1 MRVNAMFNEEQPA
14 YRYMVQPDGMAH
26 IFIYK
31 LIEETEDED
40 HNPIFIYDMNEIHV
54 ESTSITEAM
63 VEENPLEYLDY
74 SDEEFHVALEERVSA
89 IEDAIEVM
97 AEVIFND

>member
-1 MRVNAMFNEEQPA
+1 MRVIAMFNEEQPA
-14 YRYMVQPDGMAH
+14 YRYMLQPDGMAH
-26 IFIYK
+26 IFIYNFV
-31 LIEETEDED
+31 EEKEDED
-40 HNPIFIYDMNEIHV
+40 HNPVFVYEMNEIHA

-63 VEENPLEYLDY
+63 IEENPLEYLDY